1 MLFSDAIYVGI
12 DPTAGRKPM
21 HYAALDN
28 QLRLVSLD
36 SGSLEDVLAYVAGQ
50 EKAVVSVD
58 APQSPN
64 RGLMLRSEVRRGYDL
79 DPNSRTWGQWKVCEY
94 ELRRRN
100 IRLYNTPSKVEE
112 ARGWVRVGFDL
123 FNRLAQLGYRHFYT
137 GESMTSRTML
147 EVHPHAC
154 FTVMLGLRPFLKL
167 TLEGRLQRQLLLY
180 RAGLDIPNPMRA
192 LEEITQHN
200 LLHSRL
206 PIEHLYDHD
215 QLDALV
221 ASYTAYLVANK
232 PEQISQVGDREE
244 GRITL
249 PTAELKDFYR

>member
-12 DPTAGRKPM
+12 DPTAGKKPM
-21 HYAALDN
+21 HFAAIDN
-28 QLRLVSLD
+28 QLRLVALD
-36 SGSLEDVLAYVAGQ
+36 SGSMEEVLAFVACQ
-50 EKAVVSVD
+50 EKAVVAVD

-64 RGLMLRSEVRRGYDL
+64 QELMLRSDIRRSFDL
-79 DPNSRTWGQWKVCEY
+79 DPDGRTWGQWKVCEY

-112 ARGWVRVGFDL
+112 AKSWVQMGFKL
-123 FNRLAQLGYRHFYT
+123 FRRLSQLGYRHFYA
-137 GESMTSRTML
+137 GEGMTARTML

-154 FTVMLGLRPFLKL
+154 FSVMLGLRPFLKV
-167 TLEGRLQRQLLLY
+167 TLEGRLQRQLVLY
-180 RAGLDIPNPMRA
+180 INGLDIPNPMRA
-192 LEEITQHN
+192 LEEITRHH

-206 PIEHLYDHD
+206 PIENLYDHD

-221 ASYTAYLVANK
+221 AAYTSYLVAVK
-232 PEQISQVGDREE
+232 PEEVMQVGDRQE

-249 PTAELKDFYR
+249 PCSELKDFYH